1 MGSSISRMLN
11 GAVCRRYGYSIGQK
25 RYKKPETA
33 YTERSR
39 VL

>member
-1 MGSSISRMLN
+1 MGSGISRMLN
-11 GAVCRRYGYSIGQK
+11 GAACRRHGRGISQK